1 VASEKGALDGWFV
14 ASPLVISTLCFI
26 AFVIGRM
33 GYRALAAAAD

>member
-1 VASEKGALDGWFV
+1 
-14 ASPLVISTLCFI
+14 VISTLCFI